1 MLLTKINKM
10 NIFGQIFSGQTM
22 RLYTIILSFLLFCL
36 TNGALA
42 VGITGK
48 WNERYSFSSIT
59 QEDGLP
65 SNFVDDILKDSQGFI
80 WIATRGGGVARYDG
94 YGFVVFDMGSS
105 SRKLRSNFVS
115 SLCEDGFNRIWTAGD
130 SGIDII
136 SEISLRKAEVL
147 ANDPAFQT
155 VCSMPVERLLKSD
168 SGNIWIGAD
177 YGLTKVILS
186 KNGDIEHIINVC
198 SVTSGEH
205 LTLLADIDGWIWMA
219 SAEGICRVR
228 EDAMNEQTPQLV
240 SPALS
245 FNDRTVQV
253 ARKRD
258 KEVWIGTDKGLIR
271 YNLETGLEKSYSY
284 EAGND
289 YSLTQNYVTDIAE
302 TDDHTMVVATL
313 RGINLYNSFTDKF
326 ERINSDT
333 GENDRTGYN
342 NSLNCDFVNCMLSDN
357 GLLWIGTEI
366 GGLNKMGRRRLLV
379 RNWWHDPNSKGSLS
393 KNPVNA
399 IYEDK
404 AGNLWVGTVEG
415 GLNRLVHGSREFIH
429 YTTDA
434 PAFLSHNSVS
444 CFADDHKGKLW
455 VGTWGKGFGWVN
467 LDRLQDMRFRHIAF
481 DGMSDFSEG
490 LVGVLCCDTIN
501 NLLWV
506 GTSQNVYVYDPQLNS
521 AYEPFAGM
529 NLGGVDGCTGYCFD
543 TQGHLWL
550 GMAAGLC
557 RIDLHSLGSGKLEFK
572 LLKYKLDEP
581 DSKLKERV
589 NGVIQAKDGTIWVG
603 SNGYGLYEAT
613 VDDTGE
619 FSFRA
624 FTTDNGLANNCVRS
638 LAEDDEGRIWVITAN
653 GLSCFEPLTEHF
665 VNYTTRDG
673 LLSDIYYWN
682 AILKASSGNIYL
694 GSVDGLSVVRPSD
707 NFYDYSNEP
716 ALAFTNLFIANEEC
730 FFPSDA
736 TVKMHERDKQ
746 IVIEFA
752 SLDYDALPYA
762 AYSYRLL
769 GFDDEWVKAA
779 PSHRTASFT
788 NLKAG
793 NYTFQLR
800 YAPDGEHWLG
810 ITRELHLKVQPYFY
824 KTVWFALIMT
834 FILIFL
840 IVEIMEWRVREVKAQ
855 REKLQDMVEQR
866 TRQLQEEK
874 RKVQEL
880 TLDKISFFT
889 NITHEFRTPLTLI
902 VGPVERAL
910 KLSYNPKVIEQLKF
924 IEHNS
929 KYLLSL
935 INQLMD
941 FRKVESGKMEIALNA
956 GNFLSLLGDIV
967 CTFEAYASERNVS
980 LRRCF
985 RLTNCEMMFDGEAI
999 HKIIVN
1005 LISNALKFT
1014 PEGGTITVYSTIL
1027 HKHNGD
1033 LLYLSV
1039 ADTGTGI
1046 AEDDL
1051 EKVFD
1056 RYYQSKKN
1064 PPQSVVGQSGTG
1076 IGLYLCQ
1083 QIVEMHGGKI
1093 WVKNNKG
1100 PGCSFRLFIPV
1111 KYAQTASQAL
1121 DTNHAATNHPVAQ
1134 QNNNSGTT
1142 FAIAHQN
1149 NLSKTEMGNEQQ
1161 SDAQISSSDETES
1174 RLAILVVEDNKDMR
1188 DYIRSILT
1196 DQYDVLEASQGE
1208 EALQVLRI
1216 WNVDF
1221 IISDLMMPVMD
1232 GIELSR
1238 KVKSDFLTSHIPFLM
1253 LTAKTSD
1260 EARLESYNI
1269 GVDEYLLKPFDD
1281 KLLLARIANILE
1293 NKKRLQNKFSFSM
1306 NLEELK
1312 VEDLSNDK
1320 KFLDRAMQVVKENY
1334 KDSYYEIADFVEA
1347 MGVSKSLMNKKMQS
1361 LTGQSAGQ
1369 FLRNYRLN
1377 VARELILQNR
1387 VTRNM
1392 NISEI
1397 AYEVGFNDP
1406 KYFTRCFTKHFGAP
1420 PSSLFNLNS

>member
-1 MLLTKINKM
+1 
-10 NIFGQIFSGQTM
+10 M
-22 RLYTIILSFLLFCL
+22 RIYTILISFVLFCL
-36 TNGALA
+36 TKAAA

-48 WNERYSFSSIT
+48 WTERYSFSSVT
-59 QEDGLP
+59 QEDGMP
-65 SNFVDDILKDSQGFI
+65 SNFVDDIIKDKQGFI

-94 YGFVVFDMGSS
+94 YGFVLFDMGTSS
-105 SRKLRSNFVS
+105 CKLRSNFVS
-115 SLCEDGFNRIWTAGD
+115 SLCEDDWGRIWAAGD
-130 SGIDII
+130 SGLDII
-136 SEISLRKAEVL
+136 SEISLQRAEVA
-147 ANDPAFQT
+147 ANDSAFLNIL
-155 VCSMPVERLLKSD
+155 SIPSNRILKADNGNLWIQSD
-168 SGNIWIGAD
+168 
-177 YGLTKVILS
+177 YLLTKLTFS
-186 KNGDIEHIINVC
+186 EKGQLEHIIKVC
-198 SVTSGEH
+198 SFSQGNRITAIAE
-205 LTLLADIDGWIWMA
+205 IDGWIWMA
-219 SAEGICRVR
+219 CADGIFRVR
-228 EDAMNEQTPQLV
+228 EDAKEKQTPQLV
-240 SPALS
+240 SPVLS

-253 ARKRD
+253 IRKRD
-258 KEVWIGTDKGLIR
+258 MEVWIGTDKGVIR
-271 YNLETGLEKSYSY
+271 YNLDTGLRKDYAYETG
-284 EAGND
+284 ND
-289 YSLTQNYVTDIAE
+289 FSLTQNYVTDIAE

-313 RGINLYNSFTDKF
+313 RGINLYNSFTDNF

-333 GENDRTGYN
+333 RGNDRILYN
-342 NSLNCDFVNCMLSDN
+342 NSLNCDFVNCLLSDN
-357 GLLWIGTEI
+357 GILWIGTEI

-415 GLNRLVHGSREFIH
+415 GLNRLAHGSREFIH
-429 YTTDA
+429 YTTEA

-467 LDRLQDMRFRHIAF
+467 LDNLQDMRFRHVAIP
-481 DGMSDFSEG
+481 DMNDFSEG
-490 LVGVLCCDTIN
+490 MVGVLCCDTVN
-501 NLLWV
+501 HVLWV
-506 GTSQNVYVYDPQLNS
+506 GTSQNVYVYDPAKNS
-521 AYEPFAGM
+521 VSLPFEGM
-529 NLGGVDGCTGYCFD
+529 NLGGVEGCTGYCLD
-543 TQGHLWL
+543 RQGHLWL

-557 RIDLHSLGSGKLEFK
+557 RIDLHSLNSDKLAFK
-572 LLKYKLDEP
+572 LWRYKLDEP
-581 DSKLKERV
+581 ESKLKERV

-603 SNGYGLYEAT
+603 SNGYGLYKAELGS
-613 VDDTGE
+613 DGE
-619 FSFRA
+619 FSFRS
-624 FTTDNGLANNCVRS
+624 FTTDKGLTNNSVRS
-638 LAEDDEGRIWVITAN
+638 LTEDDDGRIWVITSN

-665 VNYTTRDG
+665 VNYTTKDG

-682 AILKASSGNIYL
+682 AILKAASGNIYL
-694 GSVDGLSVVRPSD
+694 GSIDGLSVVRPSD
-707 NFYDYSNEP
+707 SVHDYAVEP
-716 ALAFTNLFIANEEC
+716 ALAFTNILIANDQRWLS
-730 FFPSDA
+730 SDE

-746 IVIEFA
+746 ISIEFA
-752 SLDYDALPYA
+752 SLDYDALPYSA
-762 AYSYRLL
+762 FSYRLL
-769 GFDDEWVKAA
+769 GFDDAWIKVA
-779 PSHRTASFT
+779 PSHRHASFT

-793 NYTFQLR
+793 SYTFQLR
-800 YAPDGEHWLG
+800 YAPDGEHWLNV
-810 ITRELHLKVQPYFY
+810 TKELNLKVAPYFY
-824 KTVWFALIMT
+824 KTVWFAVVVT
-834 FILIFL
+834 FILVL
-840 IVEIMEWRVREVKAQ
+840 IIIEMMEWRVREVKAQ
-855 REKLQDMVEQR
+855 REKLHEMVEQR
-866 TRQLQEEK
+866 TQQLQEEK

-910 KLSYNPKVIEQLKF
+910 KFSYDPKVIEQLKF

-956 GNFLSLLGDIV
+956 GNFLSLLGDIIGP
-967 CTFEAYASERNVS
+967 FEAYAGERSVS

-985 RLTNCEMMFDGEAI
+985 RLPYCEMMFDGEAM

-1014 PEGGTITVYSTIL
+1014 PEGGEITIYSTIL
-1027 HKHNGD
+1027 HRQEGD
-1033 LLYLSV
+1033 LLYLCVS
-1039 ADTGTGI
+1039 DTGTGI

-1056 RYYQSKKN
+1056 RYYQSKNN
-1064 PPQSVVGQSGTG
+1064 PPHSVVGQSGTG

-1093 WVKNNKG
+1093 WVKNNHG

-1111 KYAQTASQAL
+1111 KYVQTASQTTL
-1121 DTNHAATNHPVAQ
+1121 PETNIDAAKTEIDGNRTDIGGSRTENLPVAKQ
-1134 QNNNSGTT
+1134 
-1142 FAIAHQN
+1142 
-1149 NLSKTEMGNEQQ
+1149 
-1161 SDAQISSSDETES
+1161 DDETDIQTFRPDES
-1174 RLAILVVEDNKDMR
+1174 EGRMAILVVEDNKDMR

-1232 GIELSR
+1232 GIELLR

-1260 EARLESYNI
+1260 ETRLESYNLW
-1269 GVDEYLLKPFDD
+1269 VDEYLLKPFDD
-1281 KLLLARIANILE
+1281 KLLLARIANIIE
-1293 NKKRLQNKFSFSM
+1293 NKKRLQKKFSISM
-1306 NLEELK
+1306 NIEELK
-1312 VEDLSNDK
+1312 VEEMSSDK
-1320 KFLDRAMQVVKENY
+1320 KFLDRAMLVVQAHY
-1334 KDSYYEIADFVEA
+1334 KDSNFEITDFVEA

-1377 VARELILQNR
+1377 VARDLILKNR
-1387 VTRNM
+1387 VTKTM

-1420 PSSLFNLNS
+1420 PSSLFSSQS